1 MQQIQTNSDKL
12 TKKNVI
18 NRVSD
23 VPGGVSLTIADLVAG
38 QVVEEATPLT
48 APSSGKRTVCKQ
60 AKLLTGSTTTVF
72 VVDSEL
78 HNFKVGEY
86 LMQEVG
92 GATYAITDIT
102 DNGDGTSSITVG
114 TALEAAT
121 AGIFI
126 YQALSAMAAGYQSWG
141 FSAAITGASASGLTN
156 DSTAYTASISV
167 DGVAK
172 AISIVGSASQTL
184 ADVVAEINTDLG
196 ASAVASI
203 DTENDAIKIVSA
215 ITGLSSSVA
224 ITDTNLFASLTNA
237 NVAAETAVAGIAATL
252 KNSAEVITKDAFEVP
267 SASQVIFTH
276 DAYVRADVYADV
288 IGPLYLATLPGII
301 EINY

>member
-60 AKLLTGSTTTVF
+60 AKLLTGSTVTVF

-92 GATYAITDIT
+92 GAAYAITGIV

-126 YQALSAMAAGYQSWG
+126 YKSSA
-141 FSAAITGASASGLTN
+141 TGASAGALN
-156 DSTAYTASISV
+156 DV
-167 DGVAK
+167 P
-172 AISIVGSASQTL
+172 
-184 ADVVAEINTDLG
+184 
-196 ASAVASI
+196 
-203 DTENDAIKIVSA
+203 
-215 ITGLSSSVA
+215 
-224 ITDTNLFASLTNA
+224 
-237 NVAAETAVAGIAATL
+237 
-252 KNSAEVITKDAFEVP
+252 EVITKDAFEVP
-267 SASQVIFTH
+267 SASQVIFMH

-288 IGPLYLATLPGII
+288 IAPLYLATLPGII

>member
-1 MQQIQTNSDKL
+1 MQQITSNSDKL
-12 TKKNVI
+12 TKKNII

-38 QVVEEATPLT
+38 QIVEEATPLT

-86 LMQEVG
+86 LMQVVG
-92 GATYAITDIT
+92 GAAYAITDIT

-126 YQALSAMAAGYQSWG
+126 YQSSATGAAAGALS
-141 FSAAITGASASGLTN
+141 
-156 DSTAYTASISV
+156 
-167 DGVAK
+167 
-172 AISIVGSASQTL
+172 
-184 ADVVAEINTDLG
+184 NT
-196 ASAVASI
+196 
-203 DTENDAIKIVSA
+203 
-215 ITGLSSSVA
+215 
-224 ITDTNLFASLTNA
+224 
-237 NVAAETAVAGIAATL
+237 
-252 KNSAEVITKDAFEVP
+252 AEVILKDAFEVP
-267 SASQVIFTH
+267 SAAQVIFIK
-276 DAYVRADVYADV
+276 DAQVRADVYADV
-288 IGPLYLATLPGII
+288 IGPLYLAQMAGIL